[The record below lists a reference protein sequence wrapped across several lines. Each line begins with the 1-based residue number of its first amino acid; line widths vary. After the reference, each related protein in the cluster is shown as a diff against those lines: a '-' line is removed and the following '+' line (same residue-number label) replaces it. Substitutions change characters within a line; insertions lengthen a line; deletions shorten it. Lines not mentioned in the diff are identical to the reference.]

1 MFKNA
6 RTNSYIYILTKGAT
20 PMLETG
26 IVQSVSQPRM
36 GQVNMMPQSNPYQYP
51 QPMVVDMVANVG
63 AERRNLQ
70 GLPSD
75 LDIADYNGNIVVTL
89 DKEKIVN
96 EVKVLYKRE
105 DDIIKDHDNA
115 IKRRDIYSGIL
126 ASLNPEEA
134 AKKAQDDKIA
144 SLENTVAQLMELNK
158 QQAAQFQ
165 AMMSQFNANMNNGGN
180 NKTSKNKEQ

>member
-36 GQVNMMPQSNPYQYP
+36 GQMNNIPQSNPYQYP

-105 DDIIKDHDNA
+105 DDIVKDHDNA
-115 IKRRDIYSGIL
+115 IKRRDIYRGML
-126 ASLNPEEA
+126 TSLNPEEA

-165 AMMSQFNANMNNGGN
+165 AMMSQFSMNNGGN
-180 NKTSKNKEQ
+180 NKTFKNKEQ

>member
-26 IVQSVSQPRM
+26 VVQSVSQPRV
-36 GQVNMMPQSNPYQYP
+36 GQMNNTPQNPYQYP

-96 EVKVLYKRE
+96 EVNVLCKRE
-105 DDIIKDHDNA
+105 DDIINDHENA
-115 IKRRDIYSGIL
+115 IKRRDIYRGML
-126 ASLNPEEA
+126 VTLNPDEA

-144 SLENTVAQLMELNK
+144 SLESALAKQAELMAKMQEM
-158 QQAAQFQ
+158 
-165 AMMSQFNANMNNGGN
+165 MMSQFNPSMNNVGKQTKQKN
-180 NKTSKNKEQ
+180 NETTQNN

>member
-1 MFKNA
+1 M
-6 RTNSYIYILTKGAT
+6 
-20 PMLETG
+20 
-26 IVQSVSQPRM
+26 
-36 GQVNMMPQSNPYQYP
+36 
-51 QPMVVDMVANVG
+51 
-63 AERRNLQ
+63 
-70 GLPSD
+70 
-75 LDIADYNGNIVVTL
+75 VTL

-105 DDIIKDHDNA
+105 DDIVKDHDNA

-165 AMMSQFNANMNNGGN
+165 AMMSQFNMNNGGN

>member
-6 RTNSYIYILTKGAT
+6 RTNSYIYILTKGAN

-26 IVQSVSQPRM
+26 IVQSVSQPRI
-36 GQVNMMPQSNPYQYP
+36 GQMSAMSPNNPYQYP

-89 DKEKIVN
+89 DKGKIVN

-105 DDIIKDHDNA
+105 DDIVKDHDNA
-115 IKRRDIYSGIL
+115 IKRRDVYGNIL
-126 ASLNPEEA
+126 AGLNPEEA

-144 SLENTVAQLMELNK
+144 SLENALAKQAEINQQMMAQI
-158 QQAAQFQ
+158 Q
-165 AMMSQFNANMNNGGN
+165 AMMGQFSANNGGS
-180 NKTSKNKEQ
+180 NKQTKSKEQ

>member
-1 MFKNA
+1 MTMAASNIEK
-6 RTNSYIYILTKGAT
+6 L
-20 PMLETG
+20 
-26 IVQSVSQPRM
+26 VS
-36 GQVNMMPQSNPYQYP
+36 
-51 QPMVVDMVANVG
+51 
-63 AERRNLQ
+63 
-70 GLPSD
+70 
-75 LDIADYNGNIVVTL
+75 
-89 DKEKIVN
+89 
-96 EVKVLYKRE
+96 KRE

-165 AMMSQFNANMNNGGN
+165 AMMSQFNANNGGN

>member
-1 MFKNA
+1 
-6 RTNSYIYILTKGAT
+6 
-20 PMLETG
+20 
-26 IVQSVSQPRM
+26 
-36 GQVNMMPQSNPYQYP
+36 
-51 QPMVVDMVANVG
+51 MVVDMVANVG

-126 ASLNPEEA
+126 ASLNP
-134 AKKAQDDKIA
+134 
-144 SLENTVAQLMELNK
+144 
-158 QQAAQFQ
+158 
-165 AMMSQFNANMNNGGN
+165 
-180 NKTSKNKEQ
+180 

>member
-1 MFKNA
+1 M
-6 RTNSYIYILTKGAT
+6 
-20 PMLETG
+20 
-26 IVQSVSQPRM
+26 
-36 GQVNMMPQSNPYQYP
+36 
-51 QPMVVDMVANVG
+51 
-63 AERRNLQ
+63 
-70 GLPSD
+70 
-75 LDIADYNGNIVVTL
+75 TL

-165 AMMSQFNANMNNGGN
+165 AMMSQFSANANNGGN

>member
-105 DDIIKDHDNA
+105 DDIINDHDNA
-115 IKRRDIYSGIL
+115 IKRRDIYRGML
-126 ASLNPEEA
+126 TSLNPEEA

-165 AMMSQFNANMNNGGN
+165 AMMSQFSMNNGGN

>member
-6 RTNSYIYILTKGAT
+6 RTNSYIYILTKGMT

-26 IVQSVSQPRM
+26 VVQSVSQPRV
-36 GQVNMMPQSNPYQYP
+36 GQMNNTPQNPYQYP

-96 EVKVLYKRE
+96 EVKLLYKRE
-105 DDIIKDHDNA
+105 DDIINDHDNA
-115 IKRRDIYSGIL
+115 IKRRDIYRGML
-126 ASLNPEEA
+126 TSLNPEEA

-144 SLENTVAQLMELNK
+144 SLESALAK
-158 QQAAQFQ
+158 QAEMMAKMQEM
-165 AMMSQFNANMNNGGN
+165 MMSQFSANANNGG
-180 NKTSKNKEQ
+180 KTPTTKTKEQ

>member
-6 RTNSYIYILTKGAT
+6 RANSYIYILTKGAT

-26 IVQSVSQPRM
+26 VVQSVSQPRV
-36 GQVNMMPQSNPYQYP
+36 GQVNNVPQNPYQYP

-89 DKEKIVN
+89 DKEKIIN
-96 EVKVLYKRE
+96 EVKVLHKRE
-105 DDIIKDHDNA
+105 DDVVNDHDNA
-115 IKRRDIYSGIL
+115 IKRRDIYRNML
-126 ASLNPEEA
+126 ATLNPEEA

-144 SLENTVAQLMELNK
+144 LLESSLAKQAEMNERLML
-158 QQAAQFQ
+158 QMQ
-165 AMMSQFNANMNNGGN
+165 AMMEQLGVNANSGG
-180 NKTSKNKEQ
+180 KTQTFKK